1 MVDLEG
7 FVKVAMLFV
16 LYFLCIIFFLNYKG
30 GYI

>member
-16 LYFLCIIFFLNYKG
+16 LYFLCIIFLNYKG
-30 GYI
+30 GHI